1 MQLVQKEV
9 HLFINVIFLQSLH
22 KFSFQRNFFAT
33 SYGKVVI
40 EGIVSDIKR
49 VVAQVVW
56 SCDDALEIS
65 FL

>member
-1 MQLVQKEV
+1 M
-9 HLFINVIFLQSLH
+9 NMIFLQSLH
-22 KFSFQRNFFAT
+22 KVSFQRNFFAT
-33 SYGKVVI
+33 SYGKGVI
-40 EGIVSDIKR
+40 EGIEGDIKR